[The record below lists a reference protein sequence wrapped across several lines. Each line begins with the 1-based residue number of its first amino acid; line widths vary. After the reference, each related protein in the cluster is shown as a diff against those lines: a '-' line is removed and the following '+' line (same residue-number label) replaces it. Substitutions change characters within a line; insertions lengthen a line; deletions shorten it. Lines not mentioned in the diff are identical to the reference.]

1 MTSRPLVTPAPIPT
15 LRIVALLGS
24 LRGGSLNQALLRA
37 AREAS
42 PGDVTIDLFPLADV
56 PFYDADLDRE
66 GGPATVRE
74 LKDAIAQADGLLIVT
89 PEYNHS
95 LPAVTKNAI
104 DWASRPAFASPLSG
118 KPVLV
123 IGASSGRSAARH
135 ALEHAAEVLTFA
147 RAIPFERT
155 YGVARAGDLV
165 DDSGRLGDPVVM
177 SELRTLL
184 ADFGTWVRSTAT
196 HEATAAAA

>member
-24 LRGGSLNQALLRA
+24 LRRGSLNQALLCA

-74 LKDAIAQADGLLIVT
+74 LKDAIAQADGLMPPQLY
-89 PEYNHS
+89 PA
-95 LPAVTKNAI
+95 LPQVVAE
-104 DWASRPAFASPLSG
+104 R
-118 KPVLV
+118 
-123 IGASSGRSAARH
+123 RH
-135 ALEHAAEVLTFA
+135 AGKLGIGFDLPVHAVGGDRKGARRRFGQQEIRLPTSGFTDVVLEQAVRQVDVGAKGFA
-147 RAIPFERT
+147 RADDGLQDI
-155 YGVARAGDLV
+155 RAMM
-165 DDSGRLGDPVVM
+165 DD
-177 SELRTLL
+177 E
-184 ADFGTWVRSTAT
+184 F
-196 HEATAAAA
+196 